1 MQLLWDSGCGNWKT
15 YLPSDMK
22 TMSMGGVSK
31 KVMGLVVSI
40 RIMDEATTAQ
50 LQDTSMVKHK
60 KKTISTYL
68 KNNQKRSVNYY
79 PSNRLSK
86 MCTQYLDFLSMLQL
100 LFLVKLLN
108 QWLRNTKTKRVHRTS
123 LSLVI
128 LLIKKVSIRIR
139 KTIYDVHLV
148 KLWKKWTY
156 SSQFHTDGWEN
167 HSPVYIGEHH

>member
-1 MQLLWDSGCGNWKT
+1 
-15 YLPSDMK
+15 MK

-100 LFLVKLLN
+100 LFFSKT
-108 QWLRNTKTKRVHRTS
+108 TKPVAEKHEDKVRTQNKFITCNS
-123 LSLVI
+123 A
-128 LLIKKVSIRIR
+128 
-139 KTIYDVHLV
+139 Y
-148 KLWKKWTY
+148 
-156 SSQFHTDGWEN
+156 
-167 HSPVYIGEHH
+167 